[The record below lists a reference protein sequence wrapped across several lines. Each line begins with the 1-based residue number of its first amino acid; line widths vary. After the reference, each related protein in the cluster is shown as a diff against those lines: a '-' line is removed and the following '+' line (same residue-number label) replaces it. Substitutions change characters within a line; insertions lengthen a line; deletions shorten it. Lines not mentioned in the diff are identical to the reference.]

1 MTALALATDTPL
13 LFGAL
18 CFCAGVTLGIL
29 LMAALQAARLN
40 AGGDE

>member
-1 MTALALATDTPL
+1 MTALTLVTDTPL

-18 CFCAGVTLGIL
+18 CFCGGVTLGIV
-29 LMAALQAARLN
+29 LMAALQAARLT